1 MANFT
6 KKAIKEAF
14 IELLTERP
22 LNQITVKDIVEK
34 CGINRSSFYY
44 HYKDIPSLIEEI
56 VMDEADRI
64 ISAYP
69 TIDSIEMAFSAAM
82 DFAEKYRRAILH
94 IYNSVN
100 RDIFEQYLWKV
111 CDYVVVTYWKVLF
124 AGRNISAEDQK
135 VITRFYS
142 AQCFGLVIDWLRN
155 GTRDD
160 YRKMLNRL
168 GELYREF
175 LEETMH
181 SRFNTG
187 QPGQ

>member
-22 LNQITVKDIVEK
+22 LNRITVKDIVEK

-44 HYKDIPSLIEEI
+44 HYQDIPSLIEEI
-56 VMDEADRI
+56 TMDEANRI

-69 TIDSIEMAFSAAM
+69 TIDSIEMAFSAAL
-82 DFAEKYRRAILH
+82 DFAEKHRRAILH

-111 CDYVVVTYWKVLF
+111 CDYVVITYWKMLF
-124 AGRNISAEDQK
+124 AGKNISAEDQK
-135 VITRFYS
+135 VITKFYS
-142 AQCFGLVIDWLRN
+142 AQIFGLVIDWLRN
-155 GTRDD
+155 GTKDD
-160 YRKMLNRL
+160 YRKMLKRL
-168 GELYREF
+168 GELHKEII
-175 LEETMH
+175 EEAIYTKLIKE
-181 SRFNTG
+181 
-187 QPGQ
+187 

>member
-14 IELLTERP
+14 IDLLTERP
-22 LNQITVKDIVEK
+22 LNRVTVKDIVEK

-44 HYKDIPSLIEEI
+44 HYRDIPSLIEEI

-64 ISAYP
+64 IAAYP
-69 TIDSIEMAFSAAM
+69 TIDSIEMAISAAL

-111 CDYVVVTYWKVLF
+111 CDYVVITYWKILF
-124 AGRNISAEDQK
+124 ANKNLSAEDQK

-142 AQCFGLVIDWLRN
+142 AMCFGLVIDWIRN
-155 GTRDD
+155 GSKDD
-160 YRKMLNRL
+160 CREMLRRF
-168 GELYREF
+168 GELQKEI
-175 LEETMH
+175 LEEAVHINLKTE
-181 SRFNTG
+181 
-187 QPGQ
+187 